1 VLYQANLF
9 SILYFKKESFLDIN
23 WTNPT
28 DRTVFKEAMQIVT
41 QNTVWKASYRR
52 YSYEG
57 TSWFIL
63 CSLWKM
69 SHQQVCL
76 VVVEDLRKFW
86 CQSLLVDNTVIWIKG
101 RGRSLV

>member
-41 QNTVWKASYRR
+41 QNTV
-52 YSYEG
+52 
-57 TSWFIL
+57 
-63 CSLWKM
+63 
-69 SHQQVCL
+69 
-76 VVVEDLRKFW
+76 
-86 CQSLLVDNTVIWIKG
+86 
-101 RGRSLV
+101 